1 MKIALT
7 LCGQP
12 RNIDVGYKELK
23 KWFLDKYDID
33 VYMHAWKNKEFK
45 KYNFFDDGKLEKVYK
60 PAPEVYKNILNWY
73 KPKDYIFEKE
83 ITFDSSDHRGGNN
96 QRLNS
101 QLSFFLSLKRVWDL
115 VEASNIKYDYVIRAR
130 YDLLFTHQLGQNCKF
145 FDDISKLNPEE
156 VHYFEYA
163 PGWRSYLGIND
174 IFAIGGYDVMKIYH
188 NVFPNQIRY
197 QFEDPVYRNWL
208 TNLDYYVNETVL
220 LYHLKIN
227 KVHLNPIDPKAL
239 TGWWG
244 ARVLR

>member
-60 PAPEVYKNILNWY
+60 PTSQVYRNILEWY
-73 KPKDYIFEKE
+73 QPKDYLFEKE
-83 ITFDSSDHRGGNN
+83 ITFDSSDHRGDNN

-145 FDDISKLNPEE
+145 LDDISKLNPEE
-156 VHYFEYA
+156 VHYFEYSHH
-163 PGWRSYLGIND
+163 WRSYLGIND

-188 NVFPNQIRY
+188 NVFPQQIYY
-197 QFEDPVYRNWL
+197 QFEDKAYRNWL
-208 TNLDYYVNETVL
+208 TDLDFYVNETVL
-220 LYHLKIN
+220 LYHLKVN
-227 KVHLNPIDPKAL
+227 KVQLNPINPEAL
-239 TGWWG
+239 TNWWG